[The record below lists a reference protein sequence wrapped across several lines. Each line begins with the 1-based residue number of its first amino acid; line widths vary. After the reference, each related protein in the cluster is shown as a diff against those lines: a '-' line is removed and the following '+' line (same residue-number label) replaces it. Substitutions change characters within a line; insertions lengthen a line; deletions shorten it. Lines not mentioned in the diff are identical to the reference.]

1 MSTQNILILGGSG
14 FLSGTLA
21 RVAVAQGHRVW
32 TLTRGQRPL
41 PEGVIGL
48 VADRHHEAD
57 VWQAIVEAGTKWD
70 LVVDCIGYTPADVRQ
85 DILLLREQA
94 RHFVFVSTDF
104 VYAPRQRRFPQAE
117 ESDYYLQDGY
127 GGQKRLSELELA
139 EKDTG
144 SMAWTIVRPTHI
156 YGPGSQLGCLPAHG
170 RDTQLITR
178 LRAGESL
185 RLAGGGYF
193 LQQPI
198 LAQDLAELILSISGQ
213 AACHRQIYNAAGPEV
228 IESRGYYQI
237 IADILGAPLAVE
249 EMPID
254 RYLAKNPEAASFL
267 CHRFYDLSKLQR
279 DKLAI
284 PRTPMAVGLRQHV
297 ESLLK

>member
-21 RVAVAQGHRVW
+21 RVAIAQGHRVW

-48 VADRHHEAD
+48 VADRHQEAD
-57 VWQAIVEAGTKWD
+57 VWQAIVEAKTKWD
-70 LVVDCIGYTPADVRQ
+70 LVVDCIGYTPTDVRQ

-94 RHFVFVSTDF
+94 GHFVFVSTDF
-104 VYAPRQRRFPQAE
+104 VYDPRQRRFPQAE

-139 EKDTG
+139 EQDTG
-144 SMAWTIVRPTHI
+144 SMTWTVVRPTHI

-170 RDTQLITR
+170 RDAQLIAR

-228 IESRGYYQI
+228 LESRRYYQI
-237 IADILGAPLAVE
+237 IADILGTSLAIE
-249 EMPID
+249 EIPID
-254 RYLAKNPEAASFL
+254 RYLAENPEAANFL
-267 CHRFYDLSKLQR
+267 CHRFYDLSKLHR
-279 DKLAI
+279 DKLAV
-284 PRTPMAVGLRQHV
+284 PRTLMAVGLRQHV

>member
-21 RVAVAQGHRVW
+21 RVAMAQGHRVW

-57 VWQAIVEAGTKWD
+57 VWQAIVEAQTKWD
-70 LVVDCIGYTPADVRQ
+70 LVVDCIGYTPADVQQ
-85 DILLLREQA
+85 DILLLGERA
-94 RHFVFVSTDF
+94 GHFVFVSTDF
-104 VYAPRQRRFPQAE
+104 VYDPRQRRFPQVEA
-117 ESDYYLQDGY
+117 SDDYLQDGY
-127 GGQKRLSELELA
+127 GGQKRLSELELV
-139 EKDTG
+139 EQETG
-144 SMAWTIVRPTHI
+144 SMAWTVVRPTHI

-170 RDTQLITR
+170 RDAQLITR
-178 LRAGESL
+178 LTAGESL

-198 LAQDLAELILSISGQ
+198 LAQDLAELILSISGRED
-213 AACHRQIYNAAGPEV
+213 CHRQIYNAAGPEV
-228 IESRGYYQI
+228 IESRRYYQI
-237 IADILGAPLAVE
+237 IADILGTPLAVE
-249 EMPID
+249 EIPID
-254 RYLAKNPEAASFL
+254 RYLTENPEATNFL
-267 CHRFYDLSKLQR
+267 CHRFYDLSKLLR

-284 PRTPMAVGLRQHV
+284 PSTPMAVGLRQHV